1 MDNLISFSKSQ
12 SLFYNKGGIMVKK
25 SLTIALICVF
35 ISGALV
41 FTGCRSHSH
50 QGKVEFMVDYIAE
63 TLDLTDPQREQLD
76 GIKEEFMA
84 KAKEMHAQKEAMH
97 AEFMAELRK
106 EDINQE
112 NLKSLIA
119 QKRAQMD
126 EMIDLAMARL
136 VEFHKT
142 LLPEQR
148 EKLMAKI
155 EYFHEKH
162 QHKWE

>member
-1 MDNLISFSKSQ
+1 ML
-12 SLFYNKGGIMVKK
+12 KK
-25 SLTIALICVF
+25 RLTIVLICVF
-35 ISGALV
+35 ISAALL
-41 FTGCRSHSH
+41 FTGCRSHSPE
-50 QGKVEFMVDYIAE
+50 GKAEFMADYIAE
-63 TLDLTDPQREQLD
+63 TLDLNDGQRAQLD
-76 GIKEEFMA
+76 EIKDEFLV

-97 AEFMAELRK
+97 AELVAELRK

-112 NLKSLIA
+112 NLKGLIA

-126 EMIDLAMARL
+126 EIINLAMIRL

-142 LLPEQR
+142 LSPEQR
-148 EKLMAKI
+148 EKLVAKI

>member
-1 MDNLISFSKSQ
+1 
-12 SLFYNKGGIMVKK
+12 MVKK

-35 ISGALV
+35 ISGALI

-63 TLDLTDPQREQLD
+63 TLDLTGPQKEQLD

-84 KAKEMHAQKEAMH
+84 KAMEMHAQKEAMH

-112 NLKSLIA
+112 NLKGLIA

-126 EMIDLAMARL
+126 EMIDLALARL
-136 VEFHKT
+136 VEFHKS
-142 LLPEQR
+142 LSAEQR
-148 EKLMAKI
+148 EKLVAKI

-162 QHKWE
+162 QDKWE

>member
-25 SLTIALICVF
+25 GLTIALICVF
-35 ISGALV
+35 ISGALI

-50 QGKVEFMVDYIAE
+50 QGKMEFMVDYIAE

-97 AEFMAELRK
+97 AELMAELRK
-106 EDINQE
+106 EEISQDV
-112 NLKSLIA
+112 LKDLIA
-119 QKRAQMD
+119 QKREQMD
-126 EMIDLAMARL
+126 EIVNLAMARL

-142 LLPEQR
+142 LSPEQR
-148 EKLMAKI
+148 EKLVAKI
-155 EYFHEKH
+155 EYFHEKR
-162 QHKWE
+162 QCGWK

>member
-1 MDNLISFSKSQ
+1 
-12 SLFYNKGGIMVKK
+12 MVKK
-25 SLTIALICVF
+25 GLTIALICVF

-50 QGKVEFMVDYIAE
+50 QGKVEFMVDYVAE

-106 EDINQE
+106 EEISRE
-112 NLKSLIA
+112 NLNDLIA
-119 QKRAQMD
+119 QKRANMD
-126 EMIDLAMARL
+126 EFINLALDRL
-136 VEFHKT
+136 VEFHKNLST
-142 LLPEQR
+142 EQR
-148 EKLMAKI
+148 EKLVAKI
-155 EYFHEKH
+155 EWFHEKH
-162 QHKWE
+162 QHRWE